1 MRINKKTKSMN
12 KILIILFSF
21 VFSYPLLAQKVKGS
35 YEEGAIMV
43 NEKTVATLAKEKDK
57 ENIGLTSTFEVF
69 SLSGE
74 KLIIGAYAGEFEQ
87 DPNDN
92 MNQFY
97 RVSFLT
103 VNQVGVFGVSKLGAE
118 KSFGK
123 LMAKS
128 GIFTENGVDEK
139 LVKEFIAKYGKT
151 PKIAMD
157 YSIVGRDKSWPIEL
171 NGDKTIEQQS
181 KVIGSFKDI
190 TVNGKGVDTYEFYLA
205 SGVKIATV
213 NFTGG
218 NNAQNCE
225 MRTLKD
231 NSVRNVAIT
240 TSETIK
246 GSVSSID
253 RNQWVL
259 QRITKW
265 LVANGYL

>member
-1 MRINKKTKSMN
+1 MQ
-12 KILIILFSF
+12 KILFILFTL
-21 VFSYPLLAQKVKGS
+21 VLAYPLSAQKIKGE
-35 YEEGAIMV
+35 YEDGSIKV
-43 NEKTVATLAKEKDK
+43 NDKEVATMTKTKDK
-57 ENIGLTSTFEVF
+57 ENLGLTSTFEVF

-87 DPNDN
+87 DPNDD
-92 MNQFY
+92 MNQYY
-97 RVSFLT
+97 RISFLT
-103 VNQVGVFGVSKLGAE
+103 VNQVAVFGVSKLGAE

-128 GIFTENGVDEK
+128 GIFTDSGVDEQ

-151 PKIAMD
+151 PKIAID

-171 NGDKTIEQQS
+171 QGDKTIEQQS
-181 KVIGSFKDI
+181 KVIGSFKDV
-190 TVNGKGVDTYEFYLA
+190 TVEGKGVDTYEYYLP

-213 NFTGG
+213 NFAGG

-225 MRTLKD
+225 MHTLKD

-240 TSETIK
+240 TDETI
-246 GSVSSID
+246 SMSMSSID

-259 QRITKW
+259 ERITKW
-265 LVANGYL
+265 MVANGYL

>member
-1 MRINKKTKSMN
+1 MQ
-12 KILIILFSF
+12 KILVILFTIALTT
-21 VFSYPLLAQKVKGS
+21 PLLAQKVKGS
-35 YEEGAIMV
+35 YEDGKIMV
-43 NEKTVATLAKEKDK
+43 NEKTVANLTKTKDK
-57 ENIGLTSTFEVF
+57 ENLGLTSTFEVF
-69 SLSGE
+69 SLSDE
-74 KLIIGAYAGEFEQ
+74 KLIIAAYAGEFEQ

-92 MNQFY
+92 TVQFY

-103 VNQVGVFGVSKLGAE
+103 VNQVAVFKVSKLGAE

-128 GIFTENGVDEK
+128 NVFTDNGVDEN

-157 YSIVGRDKSWPIEL
+157 YSIVGRDKSWPLDL
-171 NGDKTIEQQS
+171 NADKTIEQQN
-181 KVIGSFKDI
+181 KIIGSFKDI
-190 TVNGKGVDTYEFYLA
+190 SVTGKGVDSYEFYLP

-225 MRTLKD
+225 MHTLKD

-246 GSVSSID
+246 GSMSSID

-259 QRITKW
+259 ERITKW
-265 LVANGYL
+265 MVANGYL

>member
-1 MRINKKTKSMN
+1 MKK
-12 KILIILFSF
+12 LLVLFFSF
-21 VFSYPLLAQKVKGS
+21 LLSYSLSAQKMKAE
-35 YEEGAIMV
+35 YEEGSIKV
-43 NEKTVATLAKEKDK
+43 NDKEVATMTKTKDK
-57 ENIGLTSTFEVF
+57 ENLGLTSTFEVF

-92 MNQFY
+92 TNQFY

-103 VNQVGVFGVSKLGAE
+103 VNQTGIFAVSKLGAE

-128 GIFTENGVDEK
+128 GIFTDNGVDEQ

-151 PKIAMD
+151 PKVAID
-157 YSIVGRDKSWPIEL
+157 YSVVGRDKSWPL
-171 NGDKTIEQQS
+171 KFNADKTIEQHS
-181 KVIGSFKDI
+181 KIIGRFKDI
-190 TVNGKGVDTYEFYLA
+190 TVNGKGVDTYEFYLP

-218 NNAQNCE
+218 NNAQNCD

-231 NSVRNVAIT
+231 NMVRNVPIAT
-240 TSETIK
+240 KETITA
-246 GSVSSID
+246 SMSSID

-259 QRITKW
+259 ERITRW
-265 LVANGYL
+265 LVANAYL